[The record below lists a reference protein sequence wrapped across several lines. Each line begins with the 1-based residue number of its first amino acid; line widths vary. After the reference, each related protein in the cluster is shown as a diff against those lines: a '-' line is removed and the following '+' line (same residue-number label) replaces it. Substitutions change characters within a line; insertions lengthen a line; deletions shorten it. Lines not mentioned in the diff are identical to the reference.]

1 MIALWSDLST
11 IYAGRHNRRIGHRTH
26 PTLQELANTSISS
39 VRRKQRSNPLRE
51 RSSRSRGSNRI
62 RDSAVGRKVRVGFP
76 SAAATSTTRTVLPT
90 NLYGLE
96 PHFRSR
102 STDSE
107 TLEAAAAIGTEVGP
121 LKLGGQQNPMDFE
134 YFEKLVRSEDEA
146 RHQVKIFFF
155 FS

>member
-1 MIALWSDLST
+1 MLMKLT
-11 IYAGRHNRRIGHRTH
+11 
-26 PTLQELANTSISS
+26 
-39 VRRKQRSNPLRE
+39 
-51 RSSRSRGSNRI
+51 
-62 RDSAVGRKVRVGFP
+62 
-76 SAAATSTTRTVLPT
+76 TVLPT

-146 RHQVKIFFF
+146 RHQVKMYFIFKDGCTGSIIFQF
-155 FS
+155 KLWLTHND